1 MYIQIYN
8 VIYICIYI
16 HMCHLGDHAMKYDL
30 MGACHRKV
38 VMGPLNCLL
47 LSHALGHFSIL
58 QLPIVGKF

>member
-1 MYIQIYN
+1 MYIYT
-8 VIYICIYI
+8 